1 MSQGNQHIC
10 PRGHTNFPGARFCSI
25 CGAPLTP
32 DATIATQAA
41 SRSGLQTP
49 KVPPSSPTQYGIPP
63 EVQRYQEEAQWQ
75 IPLEY
80 QYPLPD
86 YLAGPQSV
94 SSSTNQESVAPP
106 PPQPQYIPL
115 QPTIPVSQQSTPS
128 IQPLLPQ
135 HPRQHLS
142 RGKIFLLVGVVLT
155 LIVASVVIFGAQAY
169 TNHIANVNATATAQ
183 TDRNATATAVAKNIL
198 NATAVAK
205 AAATATEVA
214 TFTNPYAHGGTL
226 IQNDALSVTSNNWTS
241 FHSSLGSCEYTNGGY
256 TIHTNSARQDMFCV
270 DQAAAD
276 LSSVTIE
283 AKMKVV
289 TGDCGGLITDDNGQ
303 GDWHDYEFYV
313 CVTGPDA
320 GSYYIYR
327 AQGPGVSFKQ
337 LIAGPSLSIVTG
349 LNAVN
354 TLAVVQQGHSFE
366 FFINNSQQPVDSF
379 SDSAYPH
386 GFVGVAAGAENDQ
399 TDAVFNNI
407 RIWRM

>member
-41 SRSGLQTP
+41 SGSGLQTP

-63 EVQRYQEEAQWQ
+63 EVQRYQEEVQWQ

-155 LIVASVVIFGAQAY
+155 LIIASVVIFGAQAY

-205 AAATATEVA
+205 AAATATFVA
-214 TFTNPYAHGGTL
+214 DPYPPNSGTLVLFDPLRDNSKGHRWDEGTYSGGARCQFTGGTYHVAEGSK
-226 IQNDALSVTSNNWTS
+226 ITFQPCFANTTN
-241 FHSSLGSCEYTNGGY
+241 LGNFVYQAEM
-256 TIHTNSARQDMFCV
+256 TILR
-270 DQAAAD
+270 
-276 LSSVTIE
+276 
-283 AKMKVV
+283 
-289 TGDCGGLITDDNGQ
+289 GDCGGLVLRADSANNK
-303 GDWHDYEFYV
+303 WYLFEV
-313 CVTGPDA
+313 CQDGTYD
-320 GSYYIYR
+320 
-327 AQGPGVSFKQ
+327 
-337 LIAGPSLSIVTG
+337 IVLYSGNSGKYLVNHTTNAAIKTG
-349 LNAVN
+349 LNQTNVI
-354 TLAVVQQGHSFE
+354 AVVANGGMIQVYVNNTSVDNLVDNSLSQGKIGVFADE
-366 FFINNSQQPVDSF
+366 YNNSTE
-379 SDSAYPH
+379 
-386 GFVGVAAGAENDQ
+386 VACANVKVW
-399 TDAVFNNI
+399 TL
-407 RIWRM
+407 